1 MNPGKTNMPS
11 FQSDLLVRGGRL
23 IDPANGLDEISD
35 VHIEAGIVK
44 AVGNDL
50 SAPDKTPV
58 FDAEGLVVAPGFID
72 GHAHLRE
79 PGSEYKETIAS
90 GTRAA
95 AAGGFCA
102 VAAMPN
108 TNPPPDSVERL
119 EGLLQRARS
128 AAVRFYPIACI
139 SVDRAGRELAPL
151 EDLAKK
157 GAVAFSDDGDPL
169 EDAEL
174 MRQALILGRRLNRPV
189 FPHEEVKRLTAG
201 GCMHEGEV
209 SARLGVK
216 GMPAA
221 GEEEMIARD
230 IDLVRQTGG
239 PLHIAHV
246 STSGSVELVRNA
258 KLEGLPVTCE
268 VLPHHFTLTDAEVAT
283 QGAMAKMSPPLRT
296 AADVEAML
304 LGLKD
309 GSIDLISTDHA
320 PHSQEEKRLPLQEA
334 PFGVVGLE
342 TALGLTLTYLVEP
355 GILDLP
361 SAIAKWT
368 WAPARILRLAGG
380 RLAPGDPGDLTL
392 IDLGLTW
399 NVDASR
405 FQSKSRN
412 TPFDGYE
419 LKGKA
424 AATIIGG
431 EMVYSP

>member
-1 MNPGKTNMPS
+1 MPS
-11 FQSDLLVRGGRL
+11 FQSDLLVRKGRL
-23 IDPANGLDEISD
+23 IDPANHLDEIAD
-35 VHIEAGIVK
+35 VLIEAGRVK
-44 AVGNDL
+44 AVGKNL
-50 SAPDKTPV
+50 SAAKKTNV
-58 FDAEGLVVAPGFID
+58 LDAKGLVVAPGLID
-72 GHAHLRE
+72 AHAHLRE
-79 PGSEYKETIAS
+79 PGFEYKETIAS

-108 TNPPPDSVERL
+108 TLPPPDSVRRL
-119 EGLLQRARS
+119 DELLQRARS
-128 AAVRFYPIACI
+128 AVVRFYPIACI
-139 SVDRAGRELAPL
+139 SVGRAGRQLAPL
-151 EDLAKK
+151 ENLAQK

-169 EDAEL
+169 EDGEL
-174 MRQALILGRRLNRPV
+174 MRQALLLARRINRPL

-246 STSGSVELVRNA
+246 STAGSVELVRRA
-258 KLEGLPVTCE
+258 KAEGLPVTCE
-268 VLPHHFTLTDAEVAT
+268 VLPHHFILTDAEVAV
-283 QGAMAKMSPPLRT
+283 QGATAKMSPPLRT
-296 AADVEAML
+296 AADIEAVL
-304 LGLKD
+304 IGLKD

-320 PHSQEEKRLPLQEA
+320 PHSQKEKQLPLEKA

-342 TALGLTLTYLVEP
+342 TALGLTLTYLVES

-361 SAIAKWT
+361 TAIAKWT

-380 RLAPGDPGDLTL
+380 RLSPGDPGDLTL
-392 IDLGLTW
+392 IDLAANW
-399 NVDASR
+399 QVDASR

-419 LKGKA
+419 LKGRA
-424 AATIIGG
+424 TATIIGG
-431 EMVYSP
+431 ETVYSA